1 MNHESIRIH
10 GINVKGYRVLGVT
23 MATKPHTVYES
34 ANICI
39 NYFIILCSSKIE
51 ADLSFVNF

>member
-1 MNHESIRIH
+1 M
-10 GINVKGYRVLGVT
+10 VLGVT

-51 ADLSFVNF
+51 ADLSFVNFWIESQVITLRW